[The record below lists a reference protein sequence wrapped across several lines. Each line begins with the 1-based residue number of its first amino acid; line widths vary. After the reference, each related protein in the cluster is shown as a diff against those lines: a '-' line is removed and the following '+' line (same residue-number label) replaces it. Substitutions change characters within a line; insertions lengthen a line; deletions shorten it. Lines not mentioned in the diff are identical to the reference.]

1 ILMHGQ
7 VRGLAPVAVAAD
19 FGKPSD
25 QKIQEVALDGAARDS
40 CQRGNLLVG
49 NAVVLQP
56 QHMHLALHE
65 RVRMIK
71 AFVLDRSEV
80 ALRKGHV
87 THEQPPLDAYPPSA
101 ACFMRRTQLDKCAI
115 LTRNEYSAPL
125 DERAR
130 DSQSKRQGGPVVTRL

>member
-1 ILMHGQ
+1 MTLGQTSSDAGPLVDHLSGFFEGPRWMLLEIGFQAILMHGQ

-65 RVRMIK
+65 RVRMIY
-71 AFVLDRSEV
+71 S
-80 ALRKGHV
+80 LRVRMAH
-87 THEQPPLDAYPPSA
+87 LS
-101 ACFMRRTQLDKCAI
+101 
-115 LTRNEYSAPL
+115 N
-125 DERAR
+125 
-130 DSQSKRQGGPVVTRL
+130 